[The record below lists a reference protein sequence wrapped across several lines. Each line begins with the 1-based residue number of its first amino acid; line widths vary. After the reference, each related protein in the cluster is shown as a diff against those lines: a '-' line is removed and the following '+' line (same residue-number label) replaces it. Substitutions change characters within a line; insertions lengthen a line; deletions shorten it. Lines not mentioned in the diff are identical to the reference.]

1 MTRATGRRLLL
12 LLLFAGLT
20 SGLTLTE
27 APRAAAAGTQ
37 ALPRVRLVATGG
49 TIANRTGARL
59 SPAELVRLAPSID
72 RHARVDVEAFSSV
85 ASGQLSLEQWLQL
98 TRRVTTILAD
108 SDDDYAGVVV
118 TSGTDT
124 LEELAYFLHLTV
136 RSEKP
141 VVVVGSMRPP
151 DAVVFDGAANLVAAV
166 RVAGAAESRGRGT
179 LVVMNEEIH
188 GARDV
193 SKVDA
198 QRLDAFQSR
207 DGRLGVVD
215 ADRVVYA
222 RRGDKRGGAQSE
234 FDVQALS
241 ALPRVDVLLTYQG
254 ASGDLIRAA
263 VDNGAAGIVVAS
275 AAGGTSGTQLDGIR
289 YATGRRTVVVT
300 ATRTGAGRIVAPGE
314 PGRVMAVAGTLAAED
329 LTPIK
334 ARILLMLALSRT
346 SDARD
351 IQRMFREY

>member
-1 MTRATGRRLLL
+1 MTRGWGRRLLL
-12 LLLFAGLT
+12 FLLTGLAGA
-20 SGLTLTE
+20 LTLTAGP
-27 APRAAAAGTQ
+27 APAAAQ

-49 TIANRTGARL
+49 TIANRTGSRL

-72 RHARVDVEAFSSV
+72 RHARVDVEAFSNVS
-85 ASGQLSLEQWLQL
+85 SGQLSLDQWLQL
-98 TRRVTTILAD
+98 TRRISTILAD

-151 DAVVFDGAANLVAAV
+151 DALVYDGAANLVAAV
-166 RVAGAAESRGRGT
+166 RVAAAAESRGRGT

-193 SKVDA
+193 TKADA

-222 RRGDKRGGAQSE
+222 RRADKRGGAQSE
-234 FDVQALS
+234 FDVQSLA

-254 ASGDLIRAA
+254 APGDLIRAA
-263 VDNGAAGIVVAS
+263 VDNGAAGVVVAS
-275 AAGGTSGTQLDGIR
+275 AAGGTSGTQLDAVR
-289 YATGRRTVVVT
+289 YATGRRDHHRP

-314 PGRVMAVAGTLAAED
+314 PGRVMAIPGTLAAED

-351 IQRMFREY
+351 IQRMFRDY